1 MKSYT
6 RCQIG
11 QRLQKCGPSTSKD
24 IYTYSYTHTKPYF
37 WRKDAYWYEIGVY
50 SYHNR
55 MSKLSMC
62 RLSMSAILR
71 LTNWAYENDHATVG
85 TLFSFFFFKSPF
97 LPKMVHKVLPAW
109 LALFYSRL

>member
-1 MKSYT
+1 
-6 RCQIG
+6 
-11 QRLQKCGPSTSKD
+11 
-24 IYTYSYTHTKPYF
+24 
-37 WRKDAYWYEIGVY
+37 
-50 SYHNR
+50 
-55 MSKLSMC
+55 
-62 RLSMSAILR
+62 MSAILR